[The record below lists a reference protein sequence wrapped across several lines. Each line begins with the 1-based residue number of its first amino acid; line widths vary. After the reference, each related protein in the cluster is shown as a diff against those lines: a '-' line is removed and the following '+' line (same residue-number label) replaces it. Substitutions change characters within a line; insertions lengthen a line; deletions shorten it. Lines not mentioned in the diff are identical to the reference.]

1 MVVLPPLGD
10 LRHPVDRWQTVF
22 AATAPL
28 ASKSMQIAAQC
39 DIQATVRV

>member
-28 ASKSMQIAAQC
+28 ASKSMQNAAQC